1 MKVNVSFPAKTCRPL
16 PLPLPHQLHR
26 HRRQR
31 LGRGRDHRRRVGRP
45 EGRMQA
51 RQGPAFL
58 LRRVIFGLRDA
69 ADPDDQALDALFLA
83 PQAAHIPAAPPR
95 PPLPAPYPSPFPISF
110 IVIAVSASVAVE
122 ITAGASGAQK
132 GECRLGKVRPS
143 FFAASYSACG
153 TPPTQTIRLLML
165 LSSRPKRPK
174 SSPPITGGIFTTR
187 SSPKLVFRNAAI
199 SSVNSDRKSVV

>member
-1 MKVNVSFPAKTCRPL
+1 MSASRPK
-16 PLPLPHQLHR
+16 
-26 HRRQR
+26 
-31 LGRGRDHRRRVGRP
+31 
-45 EGRMQA
+45 
-51 RQGPAFL
+51 
-58 LRRVIFGLRDA
+58 
-69 ADPDDQALDALFLA
+69 
-83 PQAAHIPAAPPR
+83 PAAP
-95 PPLPAPYPSPFPISF
+95 YPDPFPISF

-174 SSPPITGGIFTTR
+174 SSPPNNRGILTTR
-187 SSPKLVFRNAAI
+187 SSPKLDFRNYDI
-199 SSVNSDRKSVV
+199 YSVNSGVLYVEMGRAHV